1 MREIVIDERVKTMLS
16 DFFSSLIPKSM
27 GFCAREDK
35 KDKAL
40 WSKKKRNSK
49 NIHLIMSSGVSE
61 QLNK

>member
-40 WSKKKRNSK
+40 WSKTKKSNTAKIS
-49 NIHLIMSSGVSE
+49 ILS
-61 QLNK
+61 